1 MSKACLKSRSEFLRV
16 RDLRHHV
23 RRWGDADGA
32 KLVLLH
38 GWLDVSASFQ
48 ELVAALIGGQT
59 QSWQVLAPDLRGFGY
74 TEWPQEGYWFQDYLG
89 DLDGLLDHYVPN
101 EPVVLVGHS
110 MGAQIASLYAGLRP
124 ERVSRLILLDPPA
137 LPDMAPERAPKRYR
151 SWLDHLRAPPSPNT
165 YGSYDDLAQRIRYQH
180 AKLGPEQAQFIA
192 HCWGRIDGDGTVSLR
207 ADPRHWQRGPALY
220 RSAESEAIWREIIAP
235 TLFLDGEHSK
245 IGDAVSAGERA
256 RRRACFRNRRE
267 VVVPDAGHML
277 HFDAPLATA
286 AAITA
291 FLNR

>member
-110 MGAQIASLYAGLRP
+110 MGAQIA
-124 ERVSRLILLDPPA
+124 
-137 LPDMAPERAPKRYR
+137 
-151 SWLDHLRAPPSPNT
+151 
-165 YGSYDDLAQRIRYQH
+165 
-180 AKLGPEQAQFIA
+180 
-192 HCWGRIDGDGTVSLR
+192 
-207 ADPRHWQRGPALY
+207 
-220 RSAESEAIWREIIAP
+220 
-235 TLFLDGEHSK
+235 
-245 IGDAVSAGERA
+245 
-256 RRRACFRNRRE
+256 
-267 VVVPDAGHML
+267 
-277 HFDAPLATA
+277 
-286 AAITA
+286 
-291 FLNR
+291 